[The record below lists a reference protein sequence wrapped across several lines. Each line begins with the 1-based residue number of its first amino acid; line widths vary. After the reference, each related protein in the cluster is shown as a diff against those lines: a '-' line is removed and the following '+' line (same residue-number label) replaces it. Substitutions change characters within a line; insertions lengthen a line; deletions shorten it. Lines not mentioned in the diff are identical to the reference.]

1 MRFRCSWPFPRFS
14 RVGDPGAACS
24 RLLGEGDVPAY
35 VLYLQSQDSRKLSC
49 WMDTGGPRTGGI
61 SKHGKKLFS
70 LFSCDS
76 DFFVRLFLPFVFVPS
91 FPGRL
96 WPVERPR
103 KHVSVC
109 PWCWEAVFASL
120 LGILF
125 QRQRPQQWPRNTR
138 MSFASGQLF
147 VFACGSASSSCSFTK
162 RYDSFSDE
170 PLRPFRGFRCAVRI
184 FHLPASAVTHTL
196 AKVGRGAS
204 KTSLFLKDQTKKEG

>member
-1 MRFRCSWPFPRFS
+1 MLDGHWW
-14 RVGDPGAACS
+14 A
-24 RLLGEGDVPAY
+24 
-35 VLYLQSQDSRKLSC
+35 K
-49 WMDTGGPRTGGI
+49 TGGAGI
-61 SKHGKKLFS
+61 SKHGKSCIS

-76 DFFVRLFLPFVFVPS
+76 DFFMRSFLPFVLVPS

-96 WPVERPR
+96 RPL
-103 KHVSVC
+103 KDQENMCLSVRGAGR
-109 PWCWEAVFASL
+109 PFSSPCWES
-120 LGILF
+120 LF

-147 VFACGSASSSCSFTK
+147 VFACGSASSSCLFTQ

-204 KTSLFLKDQTKKEG
+204 KQAYF